1 MSRLMDFLKRPAF
14 SVSRRGVPEAN
25 ADAALSDKP
34 DETHEPPQSSPLT
47 EPSSLLSRPTV
58 VDSLGNPDYPLS
70 NSLLTPVKGSDKKKS
85 TEPTSQGDD
94 RERSSLSRSFSVS
107 QRIKKDGKEVVISS
121 DGEETESLHSLEDPE
136 NLFMNATDTRDSQN
150 KMHDISTDKGMKL
163 RSRRIKGMVDT
174 NQPILPGIS
183 ARKYK
188 FTLDSLVTS
197 AVDDR
202 EVEASVAELKATF
215 EATTSQK
222 HCDSLLNND
231 ASGVGG
237 RRRQLQKHL
246 TSALDNDDGGTE
258 LQRLYDAV
266 QRTEAFDEEKT
277 WSFFD
282 NSLGLPPP
290 EFPRDTIAPGTYLAV
305 LREPDSRQ
313 RALHSGIVNLAL
325 SRNLVPAELITWIF
339 QSVSSEPRQDLRYT
353 CCRVFRHVTAD
364 QVKSLIRPNDIDDL
378 FRRLGAK
385 PEALDLSK
393 ALVPDSPT
401 QPNPSKDAHKRNSPL
416 LSVLELLRDSAYLF
430 ANDTREHILNI
441 LFRLE
446 ADASLVGD
454 SVVCPELEHA
464 ITSVLK
470 SIPESSIEST
480 VQRICMNAFGT
491 VNDAVFQSRILKH
504 ILPTSDWIALFR
516 CRLAVAFLI
525 RDPAPLTESPEA
537 VFDLKRIRNVLKDR
551 RFNIKA
557 HKGKR
562 DVEYDYEEL
571 GAITTL
577 LNIAINPE
585 SLKLSLTTKMDEDRF
600 NEEVDKLADRIK
612 RIFISIEDSGA
623 SHLRRT
629 QAKEGLEALHY
640 RIVYSLRTKP
650 RPKKNLFGT
659 YGRDDWQAMSRS
671 SSFMEKYLTV
681 SRSGADDDKPALIPE
696 NDGS

>member
-305 LREPDSRQ
+305 LRGGSFLWVR
-313 RALHSGIVNLAL
+313 
-325 SRNLVPAELITWIF
+325 LIYWF
-339 QSVSSEPRQDLRYT
+339 
-353 CCRVFRHVTAD
+353 
-364 QVKSLIRPNDIDDL
+364 
-378 FRRLGAK
+378 
-385 PEALDLSK
+385 
-393 ALVPDSPT
+393 
-401 QPNPSKDAHKRNSPL
+401 
-416 LSVLELLRDSAYLF
+416 
-430 ANDTREHILNI
+430 
-441 LFRLE
+441 
-446 ADASLVGD
+446 
-454 SVVCPELEHA
+454 
-464 ITSVLK
+464 
-470 SIPESSIEST
+470 
-480 VQRICMNAFGT
+480 
-491 VNDAVFQSRILKH
+491 
-504 ILPTSDWIALFR
+504 
-516 CRLAVAFLI
+516 
-525 RDPAPLTESPEA
+525 
-537 VFDLKRIRNVLKDR
+537 
-551 RFNIKA
+551 
-557 HKGKR
+557 
-562 DVEYDYEEL
+562 
-571 GAITTL
+571 
-577 LNIAINPE
+577 
-585 SLKLSLTTKMDEDRF
+585 
-600 NEEVDKLADRIK
+600 
-612 RIFISIEDSGA
+612 
-623 SHLRRT
+623 
-629 QAKEGLEALHY
+629 
-640 RIVYSLRTKP
+640 
-650 RPKKNLFGT
+650 
-659 YGRDDWQAMSRS
+659 
-671 SSFMEKYLTV
+671 
-681 SRSGADDDKPALIPE
+681 
-696 NDGS
+696 